1 MGFLMRGVCAYV
13 LFRTPTHS
21 HAREEQ
27 RRLCMARLT
36 SPTNR
41 IRRRPYNPN
50 ADGNPN
56 GDGTFQSISLNWE
69 TLERRCR
76 FQWSTVSMMI
86 PSWPLRQLGHSRSVC
101 ETWMLGWLT
110 ITKPCA
116 VFENYL
122 EIFLLHRLPVHEG
135 VQGAAV
141 VL

>member
-1 MGFLMRGVCAYV
+1 MLAKSNVACIWLGLLRPLIKYGVDLTILMLMVI
-13 LFRTPTHS
+13 L
-21 HAREEQ
+21 
-27 RRLCMARLT
+27 MAM
-36 SPTNR
+36 
-41 IRRRPYNPN
+41 
-50 ADGNPN
+50 
-56 GDGTFQSISLNWE
+56 GTFQSISLNWE

-110 ITKPCA
+110 ITKPCV

-122 EIFLLHRLPVHEG
+122 KIFLLHRLPVHEG
-135 VQGAAV
+135 VQGATV